1 MNETLI
7 FTGSAEDVQEQINSI
22 QITYIVVGVTG
33 TAESLVVVVQTQDV
47 IPEEVDQ
54 EVLP

>member
-7 FTGSAEDVQEQINSI
+7 FTGSAEDVQEQINLI
-22 QITYIVVGVTG
+22 QITYVVVGVTG